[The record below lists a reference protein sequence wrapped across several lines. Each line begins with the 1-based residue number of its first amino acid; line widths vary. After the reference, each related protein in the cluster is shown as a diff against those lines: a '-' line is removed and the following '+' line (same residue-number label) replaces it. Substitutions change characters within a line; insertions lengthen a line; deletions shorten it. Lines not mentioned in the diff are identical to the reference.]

1 VVVSVEQDF
10 RLAMRH
16 VAAPVSVVT
25 TYVEGVPVG
34 TTVSAFD
41 SLSMDPPMMTVALQ
55 VGSYLLS
62 HLTIGLP
69 LGINVLTHEQEEVA
83 LRFASRNDHRF
94 EGVPWS
100 LTDGA
105 PELEDIHAWIG
116 LRVREMVRGGD
127 HVVVVGDVISAR
139 QGGGRPLTYHDRTFG
154 THHRDVR

>member
-1 VVVSVEQDF
+1 MSVEQDF
-10 RLAMRH
+10 RSAMRH

-25 TYVEGVPVG
+25 TQVGDVPVG

-55 VGSYLLS
+55 VGSRLLS

-69 LGINVLTHEQEEVA
+69 LGINVLTHEQEALA
-83 LRFASRNDHRF
+83 LRFAARDDRRF
-94 EGVPWS
+94 DGLTWR

-105 PELEDIHAWIG
+105 PELADIHAWIG

-139 QGGGRPLTYHDRTFG
+139 QGDGRPLTYHDRTFG